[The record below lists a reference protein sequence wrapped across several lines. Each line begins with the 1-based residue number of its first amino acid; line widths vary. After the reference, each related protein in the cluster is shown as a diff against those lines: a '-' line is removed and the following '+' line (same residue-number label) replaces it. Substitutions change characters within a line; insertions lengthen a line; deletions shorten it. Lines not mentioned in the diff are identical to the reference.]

1 MKINI
6 VHTQLQLY
14 SFKSAIIQTHKM
26 SCFLPQK
33 CYRVKS
39 LYVPVLGTYRSMGG
53 AAKPRRRLTP
63 ADCADRINELN
74 AEEQKMML
82 EILIKHQK
90 KDKNKYKNLIA
101 FNAGEPAATS
111 NQFPETDS
119 TQINGEVLRPTST
132 QLRQLAIFQAMPFVG
147 FGFLDNFIMIIA
159 GEYIDLT
166 IGATL
171 SISTMAAAALGN
183 TISDVFGIGS
193 AWYVEHWSARL
204 GIHAPP
210 LTLEQ
215 MQLTSCRLTANA
227 GRALGVMFG
236 CIIGMVPLLFIEN
249 NDEEENTK
257 VTEQKTDETAK
268 S

>member
-1 MKINI
+1 MG
-6 VHTQLQLY
+6 
-14 SFKSAIIQTHKM
+14 
-26 SCFLPQK
+26 CFIPQNY
-33 CYRVKS
+33 CRIKS
-39 LYVPVLGTYRSMGG
+39 LYIPVLGTYRSMGG
-53 AAKPRRRLTP
+53 APKPRRRLTP

-82 EILIKHQK
+82 EILLKRQK
-90 KDKNKYKNLIA
+90 KEKNTYKNLSA
-101 FNAGEPAATS
+101 FNVGEPPDTS
-111 NQFPETDS
+111 NPHLEAGPTK
-119 TQINGEVLRPTST
+119 INGEVLRPTST

-159 GEYIDLT
+159 GEYIDVT

-183 TISDVFGIGS
+183 TVSDVFGIGS

-210 LTLEQ
+210 LSLEQ
-215 MQLTSCRLTANA
+215 LQLTSCRLTANA
-227 GRALGVMFG
+227 GRAFGVMFG

-249 NDEEENTK
+249 NEEEEKTA
-257 VTEQKTDETAK
+257 VIEQKQEDTAK